1 MLLTGGRE
9 WEREKEEGRK
19 EGREGGEE
27 EKEGKERRKY
37 AINMNMYDIIRIEQ
51 VGRSKHIY
59 EKPILMK
66 LFVRPAPFTCFTI
79 NYSTKTTSEMK

>member
-37 AINMNMYDIIRIEQ
+37 AINMLNMYDIIRIEQ
-51 VGRSKHIY
+51 VG
-59 EKPILMK
+59 
-66 LFVRPAPFTCFTI
+66 
-79 NYSTKTTSEMK
+79 